1 MKSSLSSSLLEGNL
15 GLGLW
20 LLPTPLAQLL
30 KLLKL
35 LTAPPSLLVP
45 GHRLSSSSFLPEIS
59 FLPGKTLYLP
69 KSLVLQVTRTCV
81 EHLPLVWKEGG
92 RLASGSR
99 GPWSRGVQGSP
110 SSHHS
115 FSSAVLLGPPRDPP
129 HPQPKRASSRDPRLA
144 TFRLC
149 VTARPLLRFHG
160 EGGMAGYGRI

>member
-1 MKSSLSSSLLEGNL
+1 MKSSLSSSLLKGSL

-30 KLLKL
+30 SSSNSSQFLVSAGPRAASVVFLLSSGDFF
-35 LTAPPSLLVP
+35 PSWEDLVP
-45 GHRLSSSSFLPEIS
+45 PQIPGPSSHENLSGTPAPRL
-59 FLPGKTLYLP
+59 
-69 KSLVLQVTRTCV
+69 
-81 EHLPLVWKEGG
+81 EGRG
-92 RLASGSR
+92 TSGSR

-115 FSSAVLLGPPRDPP
+115 FSSAVLVGPPRDPL

-149 VTARPLLRFHG
+149 AVARPLLRFHG

>member
-1 MKSSLSSSLLEGNL
+1 MKEAKRNQDTLRRGHKRPVSLSPNPGRGRSNWVASSTSPGFRLSKCAARQDSRPMSSSL
-15 GLGLW
+15 
-20 LLPTPLAQLL
+20 PP
-30 KLLKL
+30 
-35 LTAPPSLLVP
+35 TAPQ
-45 GHRLSSSSFLPEIS
+45 HTRR
-59 FLPGKTLYLP
+59 P
-69 KSLVLQVTRTCV
+69 KRTD
-81 EHLPLVWKEGG
+81 LPLVWKEGG